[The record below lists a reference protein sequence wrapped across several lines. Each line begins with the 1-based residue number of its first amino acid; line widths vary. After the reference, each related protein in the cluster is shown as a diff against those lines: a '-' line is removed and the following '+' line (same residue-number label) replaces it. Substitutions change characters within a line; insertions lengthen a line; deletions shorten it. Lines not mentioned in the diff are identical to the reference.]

1 MVLPLA
7 PKNDSKILFYSPE
20 VFELPV
26 IPLIAKYNP

>member
-7 PKNDSKILFYSPE
+7 PKNDSKIHSPE
-20 VFELPV
+20 VFGLPV